1 MSSSI
6 ITLYDAACREGKPLG
21 WNAMGMKARFA
32 LNFKGLKYR
41 TVWLEYPDIEPTMK
55 RIGASPGP
63 TKPDGRRY
71 TIPVIVD
78 PVHAAP
84 DGTPIPITDSWK
96 IAEYLDE
103 KYPEPGL
110 LFPSGTKALQSLFH
124 DYAMTNVLYK
134 AIPMMLYSVWGLLS
148 DESQVHWR
156 TYQEAA
162 CGAKLEDLCP
172 VGSQKWEAQSAI
184 LQKSL
189 SDLAAILDKN
199 GTDGPFVLGAQVTFA
214 DFILVSM
221 LEMISK
227 VIPDEWEKIIQHLDN
242 GRWQKARV
250 TCSAWIQADNIR

>member
-6 ITLYDAACREGKPLG
+6 ITLYDVSCREGKPLG
-21 WNAMGMKARFA
+21 WNDMGMRARLS
-32 LNFKGLKYR
+32 LNFKGLQYR

-55 RIGASPGP
+55 RIGASPGG
-63 TKPDGRRY
+63 TKPDGSPKY

-78 PVHAAP
+78 PAHAAP

-110 LFPSGTKALQSLFH
+110 LFPKGTKALQSLFH
-124 DYAMTNVLYK
+124 DYAVTKGLYK
-134 AIPMMLYSVWGLLS
+134 AAPMLLYSVLGLLS
-148 DESQVHWR
+148 DESHVHWR

-162 CGAKLEDLCP
+162 FGAKLEDLCP
-172 VGSQKWEAQSAI
+172 VGSQKWEEQSAI
-184 LQKSL
+184 VKKV
-189 SDLAAILDKN
+189 LDKN

-242 GRWQKARV
+242 GRWQKMRV
-250 TCSAWIQADNIR
+250 TCGAWIQADNIR